1 MYCGFI
7 KIRLPVIPIFQWEF
21 VVELIYIT
29 KCSLE
34 CKVYHI
40 ALKGSIYPENY
51 DLCIIFKKILTVL
64 MYSMH
69 HGPIYSEGWLWTCLY
84 CRYKEGTGRITNNTY
99 TIATTNESTKVTD
112 VISIVTL
119 KATNADHEKRIE
131 CRAKNE
137 ALREPLSTYV
147 TLNVQC
153 KMFYHLWIQNFIY
166 STIKKKVFSLQ
177 NPEALTW
184 LLTYNVGSFNTL
196 MYIY

>member
-1 MYCGFI
+1 MFIGMQSISYCIEGIYLSRKLWFMY
-7 KIRLPVIPIFQWEF
+7 
-21 VVELIYIT
+21 YIQ
-29 KCSLE
+29 K
-34 CKVYHI
+34 
-40 ALKGSIYPENY
+40 
-51 DLCIIFKKILTVL
+51 FLTVL
-64 MYSMH
+64 KYSMQ

-153 KMFYHLWIQNFIY
+153 KMFYHLWIQNFIN